1 MVEYTYSSEKYNTI
15 INNKNNIVDKIDK
28 DIQSNNYDKNYDTM
42 LIESEN
48 VKKQQD
54 IIFLVS
60 SSIAVISVLI
70 VINIIKK

>member
-1 MVEYTYSSEKYNTI
+1 MVEYKYSFETYNKI
-15 INNKNNIVDKIDK
+15 IQNKNDIVDKIDN
-28 DIQSNNYDKNYDTM
+28 DLLSNNYDKNYDTM

-60 SSIAVISVLI
+60 CSIAVISVLI